1 MYVQAYGP
9 QTVSLECSRLCS
21 RVVRI
26 IVTHTH
32 TMCVFGGVATNERFG
47 GVASPIQPLES
58 HEVALFSPQSVSPVD
73 SEIET
78 RRPVLTKVN
87 PLYLRLIIPRMK
99 QRQMKWQNTIQSYS
113 RDAQLYY
120 GTY

>member
-1 MYVQAYGP
+1 
-9 QTVSLECSRLCS
+9 
-21 RVVRI
+21 
-26 IVTHTH
+26 
-32 TMCVFGGVATNERFG
+32 MCVFGGVATNERFG
-47 GVASPIQPLES
+47 GVAFPIQPLES

-87 PLYLRLIIPRMK
+87 PLYLRLIMPRMK

-113 RDAQLYY
+113 RDVQLYY